1 MSLSASDKKI
11 RLKEQRIGRKAA
23 QAVENYVKSKIRSKL
38 SIRNKGGV
46 DANGK
51 AILPILE
58 ATKVKAKTGTH
69 RLLGLNLTSNKYGF
83 IQHYGAII
91 KRTEHIVLNSRKT
104 SFIRHSHPFK
114 LKSKDIFDD
123 IYQKSGALKILADGL
138 SETRT
143 AAVSAHIKG
152 VVLELNKK
160 DNG

>member
-11 RLKEQRIGRKAA
+11 RLKEQLLGRKAA
-23 QAVENYVKSKIRSKL
+23 KAVDSYVKSKIQQKL
-38 SIRNKGGV
+38 TIRGKGSEKE
-46 DANGK
+46 D
-51 AILPILE
+51 PILD

-69 RLLGLNLTSNKYGF
+69 RLLGLNLTSNRYAF
-83 IQHYGAII
+83 IQHFGFVG
-91 KRTEHIVLNSRKT
+91 KRTEHIVLLSNNT

-114 LKSKDIFDD
+114 LKEKGLFDD

-138 SETRT
+138 SVTRT
-143 AAVSAHIKG
+143 EAVSAHIKG